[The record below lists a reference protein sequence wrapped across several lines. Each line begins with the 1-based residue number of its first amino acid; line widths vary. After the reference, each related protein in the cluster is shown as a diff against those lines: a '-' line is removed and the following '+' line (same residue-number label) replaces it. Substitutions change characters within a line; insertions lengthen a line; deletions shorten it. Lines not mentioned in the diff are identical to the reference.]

1 VCEQD
6 PEAGSEVRRGTV
18 VRLSIAKQ
26 C

>member
-18 VRLSIAKQ
+18 VLLAIAKQ